1 MDFDK
6 YTIKLNL
13 KSCCLY
19 EQLSGKSF
27 FKLGN
32 DVEDVILLMY
42 ASLITN
48 NPSLL
53 MSLNTFKVLI
63 GDKKVSKWISDTYQT
78 IAECNAQIKGIK
90 TTFEGDEE
98 KNEDIPEMDGKE
110 MTINDVATSLIMQH
124 KLDAHYVMYEMS
136 LWEIKPLF
144 QCAENCKHAEMVE
157 KRFWTYLNIMPHVD
171 HKKLKKPEHLVTFQ
185 WEAKEIRERSNNEIK
200 NNLHAI
206 RNMVGKK
213 FDWIK

>member
-1 MDFDK
+1 MDFEK

-19 EQLSGKSF
+19 EQISGKSF

-42 ASLITN
+42 ASLVAN

-63 GDKKVSKWISDTYQT
+63 GDKKVSRWISDTYKT
-78 IAECNAQIKGIK
+78 IAECNAQIKGID
-90 TTFEGDEE
+90 TAFEEDSQTPNESDNDEHSMTM
-98 KNEDIPEMDGKE
+98 NDI
-110 MTINDVATSLIMQH
+110 ATSLIMQH
-124 KLDAHYVMYEMS
+124 KIDAHYVMYEMS
-136 LWEIKPLF
+136 LWEIKPFL
-144 QCAENCKHAEMVE
+144 QCAENCKRADMVE
-157 KRFWTYLNIMPHVD
+157 KRMWTYLTIMPHID
-171 HKKLKKPEHLVTFQ
+171 AKKCKSPEKLLPFAWEKGVLKKKAENDL
-185 WEAKEIRERSNNEIK
+185 K
-200 NNLHAI
+200 NNMHAI
-206 RNMVGKK
+206 KGMIGKK

>member
-53 MSLNTFKVLI
+53 MTLNTFRVLI

-78 IAECNAQIKGIK
+78 IAECNAQLKGIQ
-90 TTFEGDEE
+90 TTFEEENDEQAPEVDGDEL
-98 KNEDIPEMDGKE
+98 
-110 MTINDVATSLIMQH
+110 TINDVATSLIMQH
-124 KLDAHYVMYEMS
+124 KLDAHYVMYEMA
-136 LWEIKPLF
+136 LWEIKPLL
-144 QCAENCKHAEMVE
+144 QCAENCKRAEMVE
-157 KRFWTYLNIMPHVD
+157 KRMWTYLTIMPHID
-171 HKKLKKPEHLVTFQ
+171 AKKCKSPEKLLPFAWEKELIKKNAE
-185 WEAKEIRERSNNEIK
+185 KELK

-206 RNMVGKK
+206 KGMIGKK